1 VKYFIIGTGMPSH
14 TTRSRWLPFAAAG
27 GVTVVCFLVLEVG
40 VRFAGLAPS
49 LNAAAQAYVAD
60 PDLPFKPA
68 PGSRLTGRSPTD
80 EFDFDYAHNSLGFRD
95 TEHALAKPAGW
106 FRIAAVGDSFTYG
119 AAVPFAQTY
128 LVQLE
133 TMLNARGSSHP
144 SVEILKLGIVRY
156 FPEPE
161 RLVLEHYALQYS
173 PDLILVGFVPN
184 DVIDTALGIDAIQT
198 DAEGRLRTR
207 ESKELGPLGIFL
219 FEHSHLFRI
228 VLSRYV
234 ASRVQRR
241 TPIHLEEIYR
251 ADGFHEKDWRRVED
265 EFGRMRDAANRA
277 GAKLA
282 IIYIPM
288 LEAWAPQHAYPS
300 ERLATWSAR
309 NGVSFI
315 DTLPPL
321 RAASLAGVSVY
332 YVRDGHCT
340 PQGYAI
346 IAQTIA
352 AELSRLRLVP

>member
-1 VKYFIIGTGMPSH
+1 
-14 TTRSRWLPFAAAG
+14 
-27 GVTVVCFLVLEVG
+27 
-40 VRFAGLAPS
+40 
-49 LNAAAQAYVAD
+49 
-60 PDLPFKPA
+60 
-68 PGSRLTGRSPTD
+68 
-80 EFDFDYAHNSLGFRD
+80 
-95 TEHALAKPAGW
+95 
-106 FRIAAVGDSFTYG
+106 
-119 AAVPFAQTY
+119 
-128 LVQLE
+128 
-133 TMLNARGSSHP
+133 
-144 SVEILKLGIVRY
+144 
-156 FPEPE
+156 
-161 RLVLEHYALQYS
+161 
-173 PDLILVGFVPN
+173 
-184 DVIDTALGIDAIQT
+184 
-198 DAEGRLRTR
+198 
-207 ESKELGPLGIFL
+207 
-219 FEHSHLFRI
+219 
-228 VLSRYV
+228 
-234 ASRVQRR
+234 VQRR